1 MRLSYRFGGVALGVM
16 LGALAC
22 SGSGEPNDDRCELP
36 LTFEVSSGLTP
47 TFSWAPVCTVAQVR
61 VVNTADGE
69 EMWSVLA
76 DNNSITPGVVY
87 GVTPVGALETHVP
100 ELLISG
106 TQYRVVVAI
115 DDAEG
120 LLVHGSTTFTP
131 TN

>member
-16 LGALAC
+16 LGVLAC
-22 SGSGEPNDDRCELP
+22 SGSGEPNDDRCEQP

-47 TFSWAPVCTVAQVR
+47 TFSWTPVCTVAQLR
-61 VVNTADGE
+61 VVDPADGE

-76 DNNSITPGVVY
+76 DNNSVTPGVVY
-87 GVTPVGALETHVP
+87 GETPIGALQTKVP
-100 ELLISG
+100 EQLTSG

-115 DDAEG
+115 DNADG
-120 LLVHGSTTFTP
+120 LLVHGSAVFTP